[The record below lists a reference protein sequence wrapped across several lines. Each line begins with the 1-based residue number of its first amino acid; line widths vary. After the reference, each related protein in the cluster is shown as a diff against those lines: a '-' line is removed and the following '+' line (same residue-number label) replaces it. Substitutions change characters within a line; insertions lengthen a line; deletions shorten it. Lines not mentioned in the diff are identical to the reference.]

1 MSIIYIGMGAAA
13 GIAVSYYFQNKRILA
28 VDFKNSNEK
37 DFLISQN
44 KKCKDE
50 LEEVKNELAITKGNL
65 KKGREE
71 MDSAIDNRE
80 DSELEV
86 AKLKKN
92 NSDLAQEIEKL
103 KADLYEYEMLYNA
116 RKEEVSE
123 LKKQLAK
130 NG

>member
-80 DSELEV
+80 DREFEV

-123 LKKQLAK
+123 LKKQLGK

>member
-1 MSIIYIGMGAAA
+1 MSIIYIGIGAAA

-50 LEEVKNELAITKGNL
+50 LEEVKNQLAITKGNL

-80 DSELEV
+80 DREFEV

-123 LKKQLAK
+123 LKKQLGK

>member
-50 LEEVKNELAITKGNL
+50 LEEVKNQLAITKGNL

-80 DSELEV
+80 DREFEV

-123 LKKQLAK
+123 LKKQLGK

>member
-1 MSIIYIGMGAAA
+1 MSIIYIGIGAAA

-28 VDFKNSNEK
+28 VDFKNSKEK

-50 LEEVKNELAITKGNL
+50 LEEANNQLAITKGNL
-65 KKGREE
+65 KKGRED
-71 MDSAIDNRE
+71 MDSAIDSRE

-86 AKLKKN
+86 AKLKNN
-92 NSDLAQEIEKL
+92 NSDLAQKIEKL